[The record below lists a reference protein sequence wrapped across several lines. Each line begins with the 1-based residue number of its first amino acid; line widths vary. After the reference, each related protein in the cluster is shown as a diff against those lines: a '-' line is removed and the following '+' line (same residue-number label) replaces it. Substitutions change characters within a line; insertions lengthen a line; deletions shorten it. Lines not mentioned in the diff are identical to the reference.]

1 MNSRRGRWA
10 LGVMIA
16 LAAVSA
22 VILNGGLRRHQGQA
36 DSLHMIS
43 GWPEN
48 PRRLAELMLNR
59 FGPPEK
65 IGWNALMWRDCA
77 PWKRVSV
84 YSKRPAAPL
93 ELSVDYLV
101 PPHRLDAVS
110 AFSPDVLADFWHGEL
125 TVRGESE
132 ELGILALN
140 LADEIAR
147 EIRSPEEARDFFKKA
162 AGLSARGKSSPYME
176 RLLFKSF

>member
-1 MNSRRGRWA
+1 MNPCRGRLA
-10 LGVMIA
+10 LGVLIA
-16 LAAVSA
+16 LSAVCA
-22 VILNGGLRRHQGQA
+22 VILTGGLRRGQGQA
-36 DSLHMIS
+36 DSLRAIS

-65 IGWNALMWRDCA
+65 IGWNVLVWRDCA

-84 YSKRPAAPL
+84 FSKRPAAPL

-101 PPHRLDAVS
+101 PPYRLDAVS
-110 AFSPDVLADFWHGEL
+110 EFSPDVLADFWHGEL

-132 ELGILALN
+132 ELSILALN

-147 EIRSPEEARDFFKKA
+147 EIRSPEEARDFFNKA
-162 AGLSARGKSSPYME
+162 AQFSARGKTSPYME
-176 RLLFKSF
+176 RLLFKSL